1 MIVQDVLPF
10 CRVAG
15 ARSTHIYGLNAIG
28 LRRKGFK
35 RERLKALR
43 EMFRIIF
50 YSDLNTS
57 QALEKIEKE
66 MPVSEDRDEIINF
79 IRASERG
86 LIKKAAEKWE
96 EESG

>member
-1 MIVQDVLPF
+1 
-10 CRVAG
+10 
-15 ARSTHIYGLNAIG
+15 
-28 LRRKGFK
+28 
-35 RERLKALR
+35 
-43 EMFRIIF
+43 MFRIIF

-66 MPVSEDRDEIINF
+66 MPPGEDRDEIINF

-86 LIKKAAEKWE
+86 IIKKTAEKWE